1 MACTVARQLLRRR
14 PCCTGAAPSFFQRQ
28 VPPALLSQQTLGC
41 SSESSSSAESP
52 EPKGVGLDK
61 AQELWRA
68 TVQCEDL
75 LHRMP
80 ARTRKRG
87 MFYSW
92 ISTKAA
98 LHHARQVS
106 PDESELFD
114 SLQEDLLE
122 GSEQCMRF
130 LVDSL
135 GGGAKAARAQALQP
149 PFLDEALGEQLQA
162 QLGGL
167 AEGNCDWRWE
177 VDELKSSIQRIF
189 LILGA
194 SRGGPIPRERYI
206 LNALGQQ
213 FVFTPAQSEKF
224 TNRENS
230 FNERIEVFQDLLF
243 SDMVLVADVSLTATQ
258 RAKLCCPSQG
268 GEAPSASV
276 ADQEIDL
283 GGVETV
289 STDHVL
295 RLEMALTNG
304 PDRGEEPRMRAAP
317 WQLVDWNWICLGNHP
332 SLPPKVPAPW

>member
-1 MACTVARQLLRRR
+1 MAYTWARQLLRRR
-14 PCCTGAAPSFFQRQ
+14 PCSAAATPAFLQRQ

-41 SSESSSSAESP
+41 SSESSSSAGSP

-75 LHRMP
+75 LQRMP
-80 ARTRKRG
+80 SRTRKKG
-87 MFYSW
+87 MFYTW

-98 LHHARQVS
+98 LHHARQVA
-106 PDESELFD
+106 PDESERFE
-114 SLQEDLLE
+114 SLQADLLE
-122 GSEQCMRF
+122 GSEQCLRF

-135 GGGAKAARAQALQP
+135 GGGSKAARSQALQP

-162 QLGGL
+162 KLQGL
-167 AEGNCDWRWE
+167 TEGNCDWRWE
-177 VDELKSSIQRIF
+177 VDELSSSIQRTF
-189 LILGA
+189 LILGG

-213 FVFTPAQSEKF
+213 FVFASAQSEKF

-258 RAKLCCPSQG
+258 RAKLLCASEEG
-268 GEAPSASV
+268 TTASV

-283 GGVETV
+283 SGVETV

-295 RLEMALTNG
+295 RLEMALTHG